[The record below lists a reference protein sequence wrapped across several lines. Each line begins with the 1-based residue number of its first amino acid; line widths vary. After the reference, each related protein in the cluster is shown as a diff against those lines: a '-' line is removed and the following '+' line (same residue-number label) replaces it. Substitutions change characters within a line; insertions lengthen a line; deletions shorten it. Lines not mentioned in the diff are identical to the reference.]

1 MGIWYPRITCTW
13 IQTDYFEL
21 FLSYW
26 AVNSR
31 TVPCLQL
38 QLGHS
43 PVPGVADAARREEG
57 EQQSLCFPWASWDAS
72 WLLSCVPAL
81 PCLLLV
87 ALERE
92 AFALLCFWDTWNAEK
107 VKFLGRWAC
116 KGRVGFQSFPEGH
129 YPCWNRHLLK
139 LFVEQKPPA
148 VLCVLDAC
156 DRPSHKWHSL
166 HGILS
171 AAGLQFWIFFPLNN
185 LRESHHRKCKFSG
198 NFTVLDFV
206 TSAEQA
212 AAKQIIPSPICDF
225 VLLAWHEFGHD
236 VSLWAGSFRCWW
248 GQRCWEGVEVE
259 KNDERDLQL
268 LVNQSQLQRG
278 PIATGNW

>member
-1 MGIWYPRITCTW
+1 MQPGGKRW
-13 IQTDYFEL
+13 
-21 FLSYW
+21 S
-26 AVNSR
+26 SR
-31 TVPCLQL
+31 ACVSPEPLGMHLGSLAACLPC
-38 QLGHS
+38 
-43 PVPGVADAARREEG
+43 PVY
-57 EQQSLCFPWASWDAS
+57 CW
-72 WLLSCVPAL
+72 WLL
-81 PCLLLV
+81 
-87 ALERE
+87 RE
-92 AFALLCFWDTWNAEK
+92 KHLLCFVSETPGMQRRWSSWAGEHAK
-107 VKFLGRWAC
+107 EELGFRASLRGITPVETGTC
-116 KGRVGFQSFPEGH
+116 LSYLLNKSLQQSSV
-129 YPCWNRHLLK
+129 CWMPVTGLVTSGTVYMA
-139 LFVEQKPPA
+139 F
-148 VLCVLDAC
+148 
-156 DRPSHKWHSL
+156 
-166 HGILS
+166 LS